1 MSVAKRVSEE
11 MDVNLG
17 STVGYTIRFEDRST
31 RETRLK
37 YLTDGML
44 LRESMTDPMLS
55 RYNVIC
61 LDEAH
66 ERTLSTDILFGL
78 LKEILPKRPELKV
91 VVMSATLNAE
101 RFQKYFNDCPMI
113 DVPGRMFDV
122 EIHYTEAPEKDYYL
136 ATIKRVIDIHRDEK
150 PGDILIFLTGE
161 EEIEA
166 ACADVQEEIR
176 HMGSKVGD
184 ALILPLYS
192 TLPPQ

>member
-11 MDVNLG
+11 MDVQLG
-17 STVGYTIRFEDRST
+17 DTVGYTIRFEDRSSQKT
-31 RETRLK
+31 RMK

-55 RYNVIC
+55 KYNVIC

-101 RFQKYFNDCPMI
+101 RFQQYFGNCPLV

-122 EIHYTEAPEKDYYL
+122 EINYTEAPEKDYYQ
-136 ATIKRVIDIHRDEK
+136 ATIAKVCDIHRFEK
-150 PGDILIFLTGE
+150 EGDILIFLTGE

-166 ACADVQEEIR
+166 ACADVAE
-176 HMGSKVGD
+176 
-184 ALILPLYS
+184 
-192 TLPPQ
+192 

>member
-11 MDVNLG
+11 MDVSLG

-101 RFQKYFNDCPMI
+101 RFQKYFNNCPMI
-113 DVPGRMFDV
+113 DV
-122 EIHYTEAPEKDYYL
+122 
-136 ATIKRVIDIHRDEK
+136 HRDEK

>member
-1 MSVAKRVSEE
+1 
-11 MDVNLG
+11 MDVDLG
-17 STVGYTIRFEDRST
+17 SIVGYTIRFEDRTS

-55 RYNVIC
+55 KYNIIV

-101 RFQKYFNDCPMI
+101 RFQNYFTGSPMI

-122 EIHYTEAPEKDYYL
+122 QINYTEAPEKDYY
-136 ATIKRVIDIHRDEK
+136 AAVIRTVCDIHKNEG
-150 PGDILIFLTGE
+150 PGDILVFLTGE
-161 EEIEA
+161 EEIEN
-166 ACADVQEEIR
+166 ACYDTNEEIS
-176 HMGSKVGD
+176 HMGSSVG
-184 ALILPLYS
+184 
-192 TLPPQ
+192 